1 MEISLAHRA
10 RAPASSRGGIFLFF
24 FFFHISVVS
33 SLLFRL
39 LGDLFGEKKKL
50 NVFTFFPPSSVGG
63 FCLNLG
69 GGKKDFPVTEKN
81 VPIQNNCFLL
91 FLNWHSVLA
100 LINLIHWETNV
111 CQKRSVMQRAK
122 LVLEK

>member
-1 MEISLAHRA
+1 MTC
-10 RAPASSRGGIFLFF
+10 
-24 FFFHISVVS
+24 
-33 SLLFRL
+33 
-39 LGDLFGEKKKL
+39 LGKKKTQCFHL
-50 NVFTFFPPSSVGG
+50 FSSFVCWGIHRC

-111 CQKRSVMQRAK
+111 CQKRLAMQRAK